1 MAQMTYGDLTTYG
14 ALDTYALETGSGS
27 GSNPSGGETSSCPW
41 TSAQITT
48 ILSALDALLTAA
60 AAIKA
65 KTDLLPSSPAATG
78 DAMTLTS
85 AYNKAKTAAQP
96 GDAMTLTA
104 AYNAAKNAAA
114 PGAAM
119 TLTNAYD
126 KAKTAAQ
133 PGDAMTLTSAYDKA
147 KTAVQV
153 SDLPTDYAKPADV
166 QLTTTTQQV
175 DLTGIARTTDIPS
188 DYAKPGDAMTLT
200 AAYDAA
206 KGAAQGST
214 LTQVV
219 TLLNTIHDL
228 LGDWSISGTT
238 LTAGGATYTLTQ
250 ENGAIT
256 EVHPYEP

>member
-27 GSNPSGGETSSCPW
+27 GSNPSGGGETSSCPW

-85 AYNKAKTAAQP
+85 AYNAAKTAAQP

-114 PGAAM
+114 PGA
-119 TLTNAYD
+119 
-126 KAKTAAQ
+126 
-133 PGDAMTLTSAYDKA
+133 AMTLTSAYDKA

-166 QLTTTTQQV
+166 QLTTTTQTVSVTNQQV
-175 DLTGIARTTDIPS
+175 DLTGIARTSDLTGLAKTTDLPS

-200 AAYDAA
+200 AAYNAA
-206 KGAAQGST
+206 KGAVQDSA

-219 TLLNTIHDL
+219 TLLNLIHDL

-238 LTAGGATYTLTQ
+238 LTAGATTYTLTQ
-250 ENGAIT
+250 DNGTIT

>member
-27 GSNPSGGETSSCPW
+27 GSNPSGGGETSSCPW

-96 GDAMTLTA
+96 GDAMTLTS

-119 TLTNAYD
+119 TLT
-126 KAKTAAQ
+126 T
-133 PGDAMTLTSAYDKA
+133 AYDKA

-175 DLTGIARTTDIPS
+175 DLTGIARTSDLPS

-219 TLLNTIHDL
+219 TLLNLIHDL
-228 LGDWSISGTT
+228 LGDWTVSGNT
-238 LTAGGATYTLTQ
+238 LTAGQTTYTLTKVD
-250 ENGAIT
+250 GAIT

>member
-1 MAQMTYGDLTTYG
+1 MTQMAYGDLTTYG

-27 GSNPSGGETSSCPW
+27 GSNPSGGGETSSCPW

-119 TLTNAYD
+119 TLT
-126 KAKTAAQ
+126 
-133 PGDAMTLTSAYDKA
+133 SAYDKA

-166 QLTTTTQQV
+166 QLTTTTQTVSVTTQQV
-175 DLTGIARTTDIPS
+175 DLTGIARTSDLPN

-214 LTQVV
+214 LTQAV
-219 TLLNTIHDL
+219 TLLNLLHDL

-238 LTAGGATYTLTQ
+238 LTAGQTSYTLTKVD
-250 ENGAIT
+250 GAIT